1 MKPIQFEVTLHNDQ
15 ETKEKM
21 QLLSALETALDHSK
35 NIIPDEFLSFTD
47 TMPLGSKVRITLEL
61 VGE

>member
-1 MKPIQFEVTLHNDQ
+1 MKLIQFEVTLHDDQ

-21 QLLSALETALDHSK
+21 QFLSALETALDHSK